1 VSRAPRKRTVRGVLV
16 KLLTHTREDR
26 GMQLMDVQTRALLRA
41 EIHELVTTDQ
51 DTAAAGDA
59 IDRVGFLGFAEI
71 AAGGIVER
79 GDRVLAGERPI
90 GTVLGFD
97 DCHFPNHLNVL
108 IAVERLETAATLGL
122 TVESEITFVAAGA

>member
-1 VSRAPRKRTVRGVLV
+1 MSEPVRKRAVHGVIV

-26 GMQLMDVQTRALLRA
+26 GMRLMDVQTRALLRA

-51 DTAAAGDA
+51 DGAAAGDA

-79 GDRVLAGERPI
+79 GDRVIVDEQPI

-108 IAVERLETAATLGL
+108 IAVDRLQTADTLGL
-122 TVESEITFVAAGA
+122 TVESEIYFAPAAA

>member
-1 VSRAPRKRTVRGVLV
+1 VSEPARKRTVRGVIV

-26 GMQLMDVQTRALLRA
+26 GMRLMDVETRALLRT

-51 DTAAAGDA
+51 DCAAAGEA

-79 GDRVLAGERPI
+79 GDRVLVDDRPI

-108 IAVERLETAATLGL
+108 IAVERLQTADTLGL
-122 TVESEITFVAAGA
+122 TVESEIYFAPAAA

>member
-1 VSRAPRKRTVRGVLV
+1 MTGAPRKRTVRAVVV

-26 GMQLMDVQTRALLRA
+26 GMTLMDVETRALARS

-51 DTAAAGDA
+51 REAAAGDA

-71 AAGGIVER
+71 TAGGIVER
-79 GDRVLAGERPI
+79 GDRLLVDGALV

-108 IAVERLETAATLGL
+108 VAVERLQTAATLGL
-122 TVESEITFVAAGA
+122 EVEDEVYFEPAGA